1 MSETLTQPV
10 AGSAQDP
17 MPELRRIR
25 SARLPRTEG
34 EGAVADAGVGV
45 LLASWAE
52 DGVVCPPG
60 SFQAEGDAVL
70 LLGDSGDGAGD
81 PGETGAAFRTTL
93 AGLVLEGVIRSARAC
108 GEGGMLVAVVDSLP
122 RRVEGTEAGNAT
134 GVLVQWTPADP
145 AVPLEKQLFGESPNR
160 VVVTVRGEDAGRVL
174 KQAKILGV
182 PGVRV
187 GTVGGDALV
196 VRFGEQEWRESV
208 G

>member
-1 MSETLTQPV
+1 V
-10 AGSAQDP
+10 
-17 MPELRRIR
+17 
-25 SARLPRTEG
+25 
-34 EGAVADAGVGV
+34 EGA
-45 LLASWAE
+45 
-52 DGVVCPPG
+52 
-60 SFQAEGDAVL
+60 
-70 LLGDSGDGAGD
+70 
-81 PGETGAAFRTTL
+81 
-93 AGLVLEGVIRSARAC
+93 
-108 GEGGMLVAVVDSLP
+108 
-122 RRVEGTEAGNAT
+122 EAGKAA

-160 VVVTVRGEDAGRVL
+160 VVVSVRGEDAGRVL